1 MLFVLDASALLADLL
16 GERIDRRDSSD
27 LSALLEQHD
36 AIVPAIFMLEV
47 LNVLVKVER
56 RERGK
61 TALLDRRLQAVRD
74 WPVTTDADTARYLET
89 TILSLGRTHR
99 LSIFDATYLE
109 LAMRLSLPLATFDA
123 GLIRAA
129 QTERVP
135 LLP

>member
-1 MLFVLDASALLADLL
+1 VLFVLDASALLADLL
-16 GERIDRRDSSD
+16 GDRIDGLDPGS
-27 LSALLEQHD
+27 LPALREQHD

-47 LNVLVKVER
+47 LNVLVKAER

-61 TALLDRRLQAVRD
+61 TALLDHRVQAVRK
-74 WPVTTDADTARYLET
+74 WVVTTDPETALHLET
-89 TILSLGRTHR
+89 TTHSLARTHR

-109 LAMRLSLPLATFDA
+109 LAMRRSLPLATFDN

-129 QTERVP
+129 QAERVA